1 MQTQVTNNK
10 KSSHKAKVKKKETN
24 MQLDLSKL
32 FQYKFMIQ
40 NQFRVYGPSKSRIS
54 LLAKEGATQPLLASI
69 DPKTWDAEFKIR
81 EELEFLANPELIKY
95 LEKHNITDP
104 IQRLLKDVA
113 NHEIGHWAFPKNSK
127 FGCPYDRPKY
137 YLSFI
142 SPIFDELKKS
152 GQFDVAKCKVLS
164 KRLANAI
171 SDVIDNFNVATVL
184 NENNKQ
190 FCGQFLFWYLQGQ
203 EVGQYSPEYSFFV
216 KMNMALIGSSD
227 DYRLLQRFM
236 FESPELGQAVSRLE
250 KIFTSS
256 AILDMDSWEN
266 LARAYTR
273 EVLRFLED
281 EPPQHQYSA
290 GDKTAKPMQGGD
302 QDQSGQGSGQ
312 QGDQSDQD
320 TGHGTQDTESG
331 TPDTEPGNGEKDQ
344 ATGPGKEELGK
355 ELDSKEKEQIMM
367 GRSAG
372 QGIPFYIKTEE
383 ALDAYYNG
391 LAKRIKIKTPEGS
404 LPQARYPLIPL
415 VRERFDPTVHSIEDA
430 HSGKLFVDPVRRRLI
445 PSVIKS
451 RIEVDIPLRKEK
463 RNLPEF
469 LCALLDSSVS
479 MMGQGNK
486 AIVPWGD
493 QSFYHYGLL
502 TFWGILRYFELERI
516 STRMKISGAIF
527 SDVTLEAKGI
537 AELKKLLLNPT
548 TGGTRLDIRKVMDA
562 LANSKQAVFSMISDG
577 DILNWDSIKEEFIKL
592 ARKHQFFM
600 IQIGKHSDTSR
611 DLLSAGFTVKQVD
624 GYSDIAGLAIDLTRE
639 GYHGA
644 IRKNLEKEATKYKN
658 W

>member
-1 MQTQVTNNK
+1 MQTQVPNNK
-10 KSSHKAKVKKKETN
+10 KSSNKAKVKKPETN

-32 FQYKFMIQ
+32 FAYKFMIQ
-40 NQFRVYGPSKSRIS
+40 NQFRVYGPSKSRIT
-54 LLAKEGATQPLLASI
+54 LLSKEGAPRPLMASI

-81 EELEFLANPELIKY
+81 EELEFLHNPELIKY

-104 IQRLLKDVA
+104 IQRLLKDVS

-152 GQFDVAKCKVLS
+152 GQFDEAKCRALS

-216 KMNMALIGSSD
+216 KLNMALIGSND

-236 FESPELGQAVSRLE
+236 FESPELGNAVSRLE
-250 KIFTSS
+250 KIFTPS

-281 EPPQHQYSA
+281 ESPQHQYSA
-290 GDKTAKPMQGGD
+290 GDKTAMPMQGGD
-302 QDQSGQGSGQ
+302 QEQESSGQGSGQ
-312 QGDQSDQD
+312 QDTEPETGNGEQDTEPETGNGEPD
-320 TGHGTQDTESG
+320 TGHGTQDTE
-331 TPDTEPGNGEKDQ
+331 
-344 ATGPGKEELGK
+344 EELGK

-391 LAKRIKIKTPEGS
+391 LAKRIKIKTSEGS

-415 VRERFDPTVHSIEDA
+415 VRERFDPTVHSPEDA

-463 RNLPEF
+463 RDLPEF
-469 LCALLDSSVS
+469 LCTLIDSSGS

-548 TGGTRLDIRKVMDA
+548 TGGTRLDIKKVMDA

-600 IQIGKHSDTSR
+600 IQIGRHSDTSR
-611 DLLSAGFTVKQVD
+611 DLLNAGFRVEQVN

-644 IRKNLEKEATKYKN
+644 IRKNLEKEATKYRN
-658 W
+658 L